1 MEARRVTLDDV
12 FIAQFGSASS
22 SKHVIELAIEDSLG
36 QATIFNTMDVA

>member
-1 MEARRVTLDDV
+1 VEARHITLDDAFV
-12 FIAQFGSASS
+12 AQFGSASS